1 MGMHHPL
8 ANGLWHSAVSTFQDW
23 RRRRA
28 AVNEIAALDRKEAEK
43 VLGEC
48 GLTQAEFTEAMRHTF
63 ASSILLPE
71 AMQSVGVD
79 PVAFEKANAEWNQDL
94 RRTCML
100 CARRSHCSNLLAS
113 SEFANRYHSFC
124 PNSAS
129 FDEMKKLGADAAAA

>member
-1 MGMHHPL
+1 MGISQTH
-8 ANGLWHSAVSTFQDW
+8 GFWHSAVLTVQDW

-28 AVNEIAALDRKEAEK
+28 AVNEIAALTPREGDK

-48 GLTQAEFTEAMRHTF
+48 GLLRDDFQQAMRHTF

-71 AMQSVGVD
+71 AMKSKGIDQ
-79 PVAFEKANAEWNQDL
+79 ATFERQQPEWNRDM

-100 CARRSHCSNLLAS
+100 CSERSRCS
-113 SEFANRYHSFC
+113 SELATDDFNDSFREFC

-129 FDEMKKLGADAAAA
+129 LDALASEPAKA

>member
-23 RRRRA
+23 RRRREA
-28 AVNEIAALDRKEAEK
+28 ISEIAALGDEGDKM
-43 VLGEC
+43 LGEC
-48 GLTQAEFTEAMRHTF
+48 GLTRAEFNEAMRHTF
-63 ASSILLPE
+63 ASTILSPE

-79 PVAFEKANAEWNQDL
+79 PVAFERANPEWNQDL
-94 RRTCML
+94 QRTCML
-100 CARRSHCSNLLAS
+100 CARRNHCSNLLAS
-113 SEFANRYHSFC
+113 SEFANRYHGFC

>member
-1 MGMHHPL
+1 MGTQHSEP
-8 ANGLWHSAVSTFQDW
+8 NGLWHSAISTFQDW

-28 AVNEIAALDRKEAEK
+28 AVNEIAALGSEGEK

-48 GLTQAEFTEAMRHTF
+48 GLTRAEFTEAMRHTF

-71 AMQSVGVD
+71 AMQAVGVD
-79 PVAFEKANAEWNQDL
+79 PVAFEKANAEWNQDM

-113 SEFANRYHSFC
+113 SEFSTRYGSFC

-129 FDEMKKLGADAAAA
+129 FDQMAKSGATVS